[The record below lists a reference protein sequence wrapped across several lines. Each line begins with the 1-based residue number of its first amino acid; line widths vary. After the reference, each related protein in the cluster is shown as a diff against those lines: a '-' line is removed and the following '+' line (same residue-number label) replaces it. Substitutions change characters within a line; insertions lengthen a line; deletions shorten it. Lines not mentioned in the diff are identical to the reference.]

1 MGVIFGKK
9 IGPYRPDLERV
20 SRLGKLFFNIFKL
33 VLNLVESF
41 DHGCRRLV
49 RVKQADHDDG
59 NEGEYESGD
68 DFIHSPPCALMPDK
82 NRQSTDDNADQSTV
96 AGDAF
101 PQKRKDD
108 DRAEGSTEAAP
119 GVAHQ
124 RENQVVRICSNQDCD
139 SADGNYGQ
147 AADPDEFSL
156 SSVRTNECAV
166 KVFCQNGRANQQL
179 A

>member
-1 MGVIFGKK
+1 MVAEG
-9 IGPYRPDLERV
+9 
-20 SRLGKLFFNIFKL
+20 
-33 VLNLVESF
+33 
-41 DHGCRRLV
+41 LV

-59 NEGEYESGD
+59 NEGEHESGD

-139 SADGNYGQ
+139 ALTATTDRGRSRRVLSEQRAD
-147 AADPDEFSL
+147 E
-156 SSVRTNECAV
+156 
-166 KVFCQNGRANQQL
+166 
-179 A
+179 